1 MKGYGKYKIPR
12 SCIVL
17 LLGPWGA
24 LPLSSLRFENGIHS
38 NENADIEML
47 PAKRTICVLE
57 TTEMSS
63 CNLCILKFDN
73 RFLRKKKSKINQ
85 FCEKKV

>member
-1 MKGYGKYKIPR
+1 MKGYGKYKILR

-47 PAKRTICVLE
+47 PAKRP
-57 TTEMSS
+57 
-63 CNLCILKFDN
+63 FAFW
-73 RFLRKKKSKINQ
+73 RLRKCHPAI
-85 FCEKKV
+85 CAY